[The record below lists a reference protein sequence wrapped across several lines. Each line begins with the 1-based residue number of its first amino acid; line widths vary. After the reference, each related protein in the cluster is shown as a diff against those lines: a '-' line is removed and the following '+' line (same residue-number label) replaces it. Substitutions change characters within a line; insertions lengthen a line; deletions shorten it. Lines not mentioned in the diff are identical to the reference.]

1 MYFRIWRK
9 LQGVWSS
16 NKSARDN
23 VRHTPTTW
31 CNSNPRSSL
40 PHARK
45 SGPANLLFSESAATT
60 IQGGRKHGGYSPHM
74 VSSRGAQ
81 PPYTCPSGTDSW
93 LVSCPAPSNAKSEK
107 GSGLPCIEPVSPV
120 QPTVRANQM
129 QERSH
134 MTGELCKECNQRTA
148 QVQRVR
154 GLMYNVANGMFYFLF
169 VSLVNAHP
177 NHNYCIP
184 PRRWL
189 YTR

>member
-1 MYFRIWRK
+1 M
-9 LQGVWSS
+9 
-16 NKSARDN
+16 
-23 VRHTPTTW
+23 
-31 CNSNPRSSL
+31 
-40 PHARK
+40 
-45 SGPANLLFSESAATT
+45 
-60 IQGGRKHGGYSPHM
+60 
-74 VSSRGAQ
+74 
-81 PPYTCPSGTDSW
+81 
-93 LVSCPAPSNAKSEK
+93 
-107 GSGLPCIEPVSPV
+107 SPV

-134 MTGELCKECNQRTA
+134 MTGEYVKNAINVLHKY
-148 QVQRVR
+148 VQRVR